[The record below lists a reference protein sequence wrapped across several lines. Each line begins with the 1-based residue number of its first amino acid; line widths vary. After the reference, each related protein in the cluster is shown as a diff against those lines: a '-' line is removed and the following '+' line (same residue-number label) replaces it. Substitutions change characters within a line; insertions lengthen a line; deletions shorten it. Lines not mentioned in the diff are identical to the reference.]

1 MRSDTIKKGYEKAPH
16 RALLRATG
24 MREED
29 FDKPFI
35 AIVNSYVDIV
45 PGHVH
50 LQEFGK
56 LIKDAVRAAGGIPFE
71 FNTIGVDDGIA
82 MGHVGMK
89 YSLPSRELI
98 ADCVETMIE
107 AHRFDAMVCIPNCDK
122 IVPGMLLG
130 AMRVNIPTI
139 FVSGGPMAAGKTPEG
154 ETIDLISVFEGV
166 GAFSAGKIDKA
177 RLTTLERFACP
188 SCGSCSGMFTANS
201 MNCLME
207 ALGLALPY
215 NGSALAKTPEREQLA
230 RHAASQIL
238 NLLERD
244 IKPRDIVTPEA
255 IDDAFALDMA
265 MGGSTNTV
273 LHTLALANEACIDY
287 PLAQINS
294 VAEKV
299 PHICKV
305 SPAGKWHMEDVHRAG
320 GIPAILNEVQR
331 GTGMLHLDRITVSG
345 MSLGESI
352 KGVEIKDENVIHKYE
367 NAYSKRGG
375 LAILFGNLAPKG
387 AVVKVGGVSEA
398 MMKFEGPAV
407 IFESEEQ
414 SMAGILG
421 GKVKAG
427 DVVVV
432 RYEGPRGGPGMQEM
446 LSPTSAIMGMG
457 LGDKVALITDGRFS
471 GGTRGACI
479 GHISPEAAARGP
491 IAALQAGDI
500 VEIDLAARRLDVRLS
515 EAEIDKRLAA
525 LPPFKSKTTSKWL
538 KRYAYFVTSAD
549 TGAVLSTDLQES

>member
-1 MRSDTIKKGYEKAPH
+1 MRSNTIKKGFDKAPH

-24 MREED
+24 LQDED
-29 FDKPFI
+29 FNKPFV
-35 AIVNSYVDIV
+35 AIVNSYVDVV

-50 LQEFGK
+50 LQDFGK
-56 LIKDAVRAAGGIPFE
+56 LVKEAVRAAGAVPFE

-82 MGHVGMK
+82 MGHMGMK

-122 IVPGMLLG
+122 IVPGMLLA
-130 AMRVNIPTI
+130 AMRVNVPTI
-139 FVSGGPMAAGKTPEG
+139 FVSGGAMKAGMTPEG

-166 GAFSAGKIDKA
+166 GAYSAGKIDDR
-177 RLTTLERFACP
+177 RLTTLEKFACP

-207 ALGLALPY
+207 VLGLALPF
-215 NGSALAKTPEREQLA
+215 NGSALAKTPEREALA
-230 RHAASQIL
+230 KQAASQIMTL
-238 NLLERD
+238 IERD

-273 LHTLALANEACIDY
+273 LHTLALANEAGVDY
-287 PLAQINS
+287 PLERINS
-294 VAEKV
+294 VADKV

-320 GIPAILNEVQR
+320 GIPAILNEIQW
-331 GTGMLHLDRITVSG
+331 GTGMLHFDRLTVTG
-345 MSLGESI
+345 KTLGESI
-352 KGVEIKDENVIHKYE
+352 QGSDIKDEEVIRRYD
-367 NAYSKRGG
+367 NAHSKRGG
-375 LAILFGNLAPKG
+375 LAILFGNLAPNG
-387 AVVKVGGVSEA
+387 AVVKVGGVSEP

-407 IFESEEQ
+407 IFESQDEA
-414 SMAGILG
+414 MAGILAG
-421 GKVKAG
+421 NVKAG
-427 DVVVV
+427 DCVVV
-432 RYEGPRGGPGMQEM
+432 RYEGPKGGPGMQEM
-446 LSPTSAIMGMG
+446 LSPTSAIMGQG

-479 GHISPEAAARGP
+479 GHVSPEAAARGP
-491 IAALQAGDI
+491 IAALLPGDI
-500 VEIDLAARRLDVRLS
+500 VQIDLVARSLNVKLSDAEIQSRLD
-515 EAEIDKRLAA
+515 A
-525 LPPFKSKTTSKWL
+525 LPPFESKTTSKWL
-538 KRYAYFVTSAD
+538 KRYSYFVTSAD
-549 TGAVLSTDLQES
+549 TGAVLQS

>member
-1 MRSDTIKKGYEKAPH
+1 MRSDTVKKGYEKAPH

-24 MREED
+24 LRDDD
-29 FDKPFI
+29 FKKPFV

-56 LIKDAVRAAGGIPFE
+56 LVKDAVRAAGGMPFE

-82 MGHVGMK
+82 MGHMGMK

-107 AHRFDAMVCIPNCDK
+107 AHQFDAMVCIPNCDK
-122 IVPGMLLG
+122 IVPGMLLA

-139 FVSGGPMAAGKTPEG
+139 FVSGGAMKAGMTPEG
-154 ETIDLISVFEGV
+154 ESIDLISVFEGV
-166 GAFSAGKIDKA
+166 GAFSAGKIDEK
-177 RLTTLERFACP
+177 RLSILEKFACP

-207 ALGLALPY
+207 VLGLALPY
-215 NGSALAKTPEREQLA
+215 NGSALAKTPEREALA
-230 RHAASQIL
+230 KRAAVQVMTLI
-238 NLLERD
+238 ERD
-244 IKPRDIVTPEA
+244 IKPRDIVTADA

-265 MGGSTNTV
+265 MGGSSNTV
-273 LHTLALANEACIDY
+273 LHTLALANEAGVDY
-287 PLAQINS
+287 PLTRINS
-294 VAEKV
+294 VADKV

-331 GTGMLHLDRITVSG
+331 GTGMLHLDRMTVSG
-345 MSLGESI
+345 TTLGKSI
-352 KGVEIKDENVIHKYE
+352 QGVEIKDEEVIRKYE
-367 NAYSKRGG
+367 NAHSKRGS
-375 LAILFGNLAPKG
+375 LSILFGNLAPKG

-407 IFESEEQ
+407 IFESQDEA
-414 SMAGILG
+414 MAGIIA
-421 GKVKAG
+421 GKVGAG
-427 DVVVV
+427 DCVVV
-432 RYEGPRGGPGMQEM
+432 RYEGPKGGPGMQEM
-446 LSPTSAIMGMG
+446 LSPTSAIMGQG

-479 GHISPEAAARGP
+479 GHVSPEAAAGGP
-491 IAALQAGDI
+491 IAAIQAGDI
-500 VEIDLAARRLDVRLS
+500 VQIDLMARSLNVKLS
-515 EAEIDKRLAA
+515 DAQIQSRLAA
-525 LPPFKSKTTSKWL
+525 LPVFRSKTTSKWL
-538 KRYAYFVTSAD
+538 KRYSYFVTSAD
-549 TGAVLSTDLQES
+549 TGAVLES

>member
-1 MRSDTIKKGYEKAPH
+1 MRSDTVKKGYEKAPH

-24 MREED
+24 VKEED
-29 FDKPFI
+29 FDKPFV
-35 AIVNSYVDIV
+35 AIVNSYVDVV

-50 LQEFGK
+50 LQDFGK
-56 LIKDAVRAAGGIPFE
+56 MVKEAVRAAGGVPFE

-82 MGHVGMK
+82 MGHMGMK

-122 IVPGMLLG
+122 IVPGMLLA

-139 FVSGGPMAAGKTPEG
+139 FVSGGAMKAGMTPEG

-166 GAFSAGKIDKA
+166 GAYSAGNIDER
-177 RLTTLERFACP
+177 RLTTLEKFACP

-215 NGSALAKTPEREQLA
+215 NGSALAKSPEREALA
-230 RHAASQIL
+230 RQAATQVMTLIK
-238 NLLERD
+238 RD

-265 MGGSTNTV
+265 MGGSSNTV
-273 LHTLALANEACIDY
+273 LHTLALANEAGVDY
-287 PLAQINS
+287 PLERINA
-294 VAEKV
+294 VADKV

-320 GIPAILNEVQR
+320 GIPAILNEIQW
-331 GTGMLHLDRITVSG
+331 GTGMLHFDRLTVTG
-345 MSLGESI
+345 KTLGESI
-352 KGVEIKDENVIHKYE
+352 QGCDIKDDEVIRRYD
-367 NAYSKRGG
+367 NAHSKRGG
-375 LAILFGNLAPKG
+375 LAILFGNLAPNG
-387 AVVKVGGVSEA
+387 AVVKVGGVGEA

-407 IFESEEQ
+407 IFESQEEA
-414 SMAGILG
+414 MAGILG

-427 DVVVV
+427 DCVVV
-432 RYEGPRGGPGMQEM
+432 RYEGPKGGPGMQEM

-479 GHISPEAAARGP
+479 GHVSPEAAAQGP
-491 IAALQAGDI
+491 IAALQPGDVI
-500 VEIDLAARRLDVRLS
+500 AIDLMARTLDVRLS
-515 EAEIDKRLAA
+515 EDEIQSRLAA

-538 KRYAYFVTSAD
+538 KRYSYFVTSAD
-549 TGAVLSTDLQES
+549 TGAVLSTDGGR

>member
-1 MRSDTIKKGYEKAPH
+1 MRSDTVKKGFDKAPH

-24 MREED
+24 LQDGD
-29 FDKPFI
+29 FNKPFV
-35 AIVNSYVDIV
+35 AIVNSYVDVV

-56 LIKDAVRAAGGIPFE
+56 LVKDAVRAAGGVPFE

-82 MGHVGMK
+82 MGHMGMK

-122 IVPGMLLG
+122 IVPGMLLA
-130 AMRVNIPTI
+130 AMRVNVPTI
-139 FVSGGPMAAGKTPEG
+139 FVSGGAMKAGMTPEG

-166 GAFSAGKIDKA
+166 GAYSAGKIDEK
-177 RLTTLERFACP
+177 RLSILERFACP

-207 ALGLALPY
+207 VLGLALPY
-215 NGSALAKTPEREQLA
+215 NGSALAKTPEREALA
-230 RHAASQIL
+230 KAAATQIMTL
-238 NLLERD
+238 IERD
-244 IKPRDIVTPEA
+244 IKPRDIVTAEA

-265 MGGSTNTV
+265 MGGSSNTV
-273 LHTLALANEACIDY
+273 LHTLALANEAGVDY
-287 PLAQINS
+287 PLERINS
-294 VAEKV
+294 VADKV

-320 GIPAILNEVQR
+320 GIPAILNEIQW
-331 GTGMLHLDRITVSG
+331 GTGMLHFDRLTVTG
-345 MSLGESI
+345 KTLGESI
-352 KGVEIKDENVIHKYE
+352 QGKDIKDEEVIRRYD
-367 NAYSKRGG
+367 NAHSKRGG
-375 LAILFGNLAPKG
+375 LAILFGNLAPNG

-407 IFESEEQ
+407 IFESQDEA
-414 SMAGILG
+414 MAGILA

-427 DVVVV
+427 DCVVV
-432 RYEGPRGGPGMQEM
+432 RYEGPKGGPGMQEM
-446 LSPTSAIMGMG
+446 LSPTSAIMGQG

-479 GHISPEAAARGP
+479 GHVSPEAAARGP
-491 IAALQAGDI
+491 IAALKAGD
-500 VEIDLAARRLDVRLS
+500 VVRVDLVGRRLDVDLS
-515 EAEIDKRLAA
+515 EAEIQSRLDA
-525 LPPFKSKTTSKWL
+525 LPPFESRTTSKWL
-538 KRYAYFVTSAD
+538 KRYSYFVTSAD
-549 TGAVLSTDLQES
+549 TGAVLGI

>member
-1 MRSDTIKKGYEKAPH
+1 MRSDMIKKGYEKAPH

-24 MREED
+24 VKEED
-29 FDKPFI
+29 FGKPFI
-35 AIVNSYVDIV
+35 AIVNSYVDVV

-56 LIKDAVRAAGGIPFE
+56 QIKEAVRAAGGVPFE

-82 MGHVGMK
+82 MGHAGMK

-98 ADCVETMIE
+98 ADCVETMID

-122 IVPGMLLG
+122 IVPGMLMA

-139 FVSGGPMAAGKTPEG
+139 FISGGPMAAGRTPDG
-154 ETIDLISVFEGV
+154 EILDLISVFEGV
-166 GAFSAGKIDKA
+166 GAFSAGKIDEK
-177 RLTTLERFACP
+177 RLTTLERYACP

-207 ALGLALPY
+207 AIGLALPF
-215 NGSALAKTPEREQLA
+215 NGSALAETDERNALA
-230 RHAASQIL
+230 QKAAAQIMT
-238 NLLERD
+238 LLDMD
-244 IKPRDIVTPEA
+244 IKPRDIVTADA

-273 LHTLALANEACIDY
+273 LHTLALAQEANVPY
-287 PLAQINS
+287 PLTNINA
-294 VAEKV
+294 VAERV

-320 GIPAILNEVQR
+320 GIPAILNEIQKT
-331 GTGMLHLDRITVSG
+331 TGMLHFDRITVSG
-345 MSLGESI
+345 TTLGESI
-352 KGVEIKDENVIHKYE
+352 KGMDIKDEEVIHRYE

-375 LAILFGNLAPKG
+375 LAILYGNLAPKG
-387 AVVKVGGVSEA
+387 AVVKVGGVSA
-398 MMKFEGPAV
+398 PMMKFSGPAI
-407 IFESEEQ
+407 IFESQED
-414 SMAGILG
+414 SMKGILE

-427 DVVVV
+427 DVVIV
-432 RYEGPRGGPGMQEM
+432 RYEGPKGGPGMQEM
-446 LSPTSAIMGMG
+446 LSPTSAIMGQG

-479 GHISPEAAARGP
+479 GHVSPEAAAGGP
-491 IAALQAGDI
+491 IAAVENGDI
-500 VEIDLAARRLDVRLS
+500 IDLDLEARTLSVRLS
-515 EAEIDKRLAA
+515 DEEIVKRLAA
-525 LPPFKSKTTSKWL
+525 LPPFISKATSKWL
-538 KRYAYFVTSAD
+538 KRYSHFVTSAD
-549 TGAVLSTDLQES
+549 TGAVLQS

>member
-1 MRSDTIKKGYEKAPH
+1 
-16 RALLRATG
+16 LRATG
-24 MREED
+24 VKD
-29 FDKPFI
+29 DDLGKPFV

-50 LQEFGK
+50 LQEFGR
-56 LIKDAVRAAGGIPFE
+56 IVKDAVRAAGGVPFE

-82 MGHVGMK
+82 MGHAGMK

-122 IVPGMLLG
+122 IVPGMLLA
-130 AMRVNIPTI
+130 AMRVNVPTI
-139 FVSGGPMAAGKTPEG
+139 FVSGGPMAAGKTPDG

-166 GAFSAGKIDKA
+166 GAFSAGKIDEK
-177 RLTTLERFACP
+177 RLSILEKFACP

-207 ALGLALPY
+207 VIGLALPY
-215 NGSALAKTPEREQLA
+215 NGSALAKTPEREALA
-230 RHAASQIL
+230 KKAASQIMTL
-238 NLLERD
+238 IERD
-244 IKPRDIVTPEA
+244 IKPRDVITAEA

-273 LHTLALANEACIDY
+273 LHTLALANEAGVDY
-287 PLAQINS
+287 PLSRINS
-294 VAEKV
+294 VADKV

-331 GTGMLHLDRITVSG
+331 GTGMLHFDRITVSG
-345 MSLGESI
+345 VTLGESI
-352 KGVEIKDENVIHKYE
+352 KGAEIKDDDVIRKYD
-367 NAYSKRGG
+367 NAHSKRGG
-375 LAILFGNLAPKG
+375 LSILFGNLAPKG
-387 AVVKVGGVSEA
+387 AVVKVGGVSAE

-407 IFESEEQ
+407 IFESQDEA
-414 SMAGILG
+414 MAGIIA

-432 RYEGPRGGPGMQEM
+432 RYEGPKGGPGMQEM
-446 LSPTSAIMGMG
+446 LSPTSAIMGQG

-479 GHISPEAAARGP
+479 GHVSPEAASGGP
-491 IAALQAGDI
+491 IAAIQAGDVI
-500 VEIDLAARRLDVRLS
+500 KIDLVARTLEVRLS
-515 EAEIDKRLAA
+515 ESEIQSRLAV

-538 KRYAYFVTSAD
+538 KRYSYFVTSAD
-549 TGAVLSTDLQES
+549 TGAILSMDDG